1 MKRFRLWLASKI
13 LGHEI
18 TDIEVARQ
26 EWIAEH
32 LKQGDTITLSYVVE
46 EKPLVH

>member
-1 MKRFRLWLASKI
+1 MARFRLWLASKI
-13 LGHEI
+13 LGHKI

-32 LKQGDTITLSYVVE
+32 LKKGYTITLSYVVE
-46 EKPLVH
+46 EKPAIH